1 MISFH
6 QGKTKLWLITE
17 ERISTPQNTT
27 PLYVE
32 RVHMLDG
39 LAEEEVDHFLEEH
52 PNIVPLFEIDVISAI
67 GSPIAEP
74 ATEDALNQAEP
85 DPTTIA

>member
-1 MISFH
+1 
-6 QGKTKLWLITE
+6 
-17 ERISTPQNTT
+17 
-27 PLYVE
+27 
-32 RVHMLDG
+32 MLDG